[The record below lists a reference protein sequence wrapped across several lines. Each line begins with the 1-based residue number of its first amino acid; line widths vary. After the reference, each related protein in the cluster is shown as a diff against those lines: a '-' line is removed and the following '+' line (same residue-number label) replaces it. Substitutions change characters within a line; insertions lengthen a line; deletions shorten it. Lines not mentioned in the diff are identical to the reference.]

1 MLTEGMKIFGQC
13 CEKKDFMQPLVK
25 KNNDNKMSIIMIIKL
40 LDVDK
45 HNLIIKEC
53 YS

>member
-25 KNNDNKMSIIMIIKL
+25 KNNDNKMSIIIMII

-45 HNLIIKEC
+45 YNLIIKEC